1 MKKFITLV
9 VHRPTTVFVTLVSMF
24 IIGIISI
31 SRLNINYLPDMEVPI
46 ISIKTTYENAG
57 PEEVEKSVTRI
68 IESAV
73 SSVNNVKNIT
83 SKSKESESNVEIEFN
98 WGTDL
103 QTASDDIR
111 EAIDMIRSTLPDDSD
126 NPNISKFSS
135 DATPIMNIAFFGTD
149 NLSSLYDLVDSQ
161 ILTRLEQVEGVAQ
174 TEIRGG
180 LKKIIRVD
188 IDLNRLNAYSI
199 NINDIVQTLAL
210 ENHNVSGGET
220 YEGVYKYNIRTTGE
234 FKEVSDIES
243 VVVELKNNIYPVRIR
258 DIAYVHEDYE
268 DDSEIVRINGQK
280 ALTIAIT
287 KESGGNIIQIARD
300 VEKRLETINLPSG
313 IYYQIL
319 FNSSDTIKNSI
330 HNVLNTVWQ
339 GALFAV
345 IVLMIYLWDVK
356 SVFIISVSIP
366 ISVISTFILMYFFDI
381 TINVVSLSGLVLGI
395 GMMVDNS
402 IVVLENIFY
411 YNNYYNKNNFSND
424 KRIIR
429 INNFKSSILGASE
442 VSIAITASTL
452 TSVCV
457 FLPFLFVQGQMGQMF
472 SDLCITV
479 SISLMTSLFVAL
491 TIVPLLASRLNSTAS
506 KNGKKQIFIN
516 RLENFFNDKVHD
528 NVEKFY
534 LSMLTIVMRN
544 KKKSFILIGSVLS
557 TLLILL
563 LTSIGKEGYP
573 VSDEGTIISRLR
585 LPVGSRVEF
594 TDTFIYKMEN
604 DIESAVSNNMA
615 YYETRVRTGRNE
627 HHGEVRVKLVDRERG
642 RKSDIS
648 YYIENIRNKVNGY
661 PGRIELNSENVALG
675 KPKDYSAIVIEL
687 IGDDLDRGYDVAS
700 NIIVAAS
707 KVDGVRS
714 VLIKEDD
721 SNHEIIFYINRD
733 LVSKMGININT
744 IANIIRMS
752 FSGTTASK
760 MSLNNSIYV
769 DTDII
774 VRLEDTNR
782 DSLSSIQKI
791 MIPTSNGIVPISSVV
806 NIHKDTGPT
815 EINRKNDKRIIQINA
830 SSYGR
835 PINEIVNDIRK
846 ELNNIYIYQAVFQLI
861 FPEIMRICRR
871 LSYSLLYL

>member
-1 MKKFITLV
+1 M
-9 VHRPTTVFVTLVSMF
+9 
-24 IIGIISI
+24 
-31 SRLNINYLPDMEVPI
+31 
-46 ISIKTTYENAG
+46 
-57 PEEVEKSVTRI
+57 
-68 IESAV
+68 
-73 SSVNNVKNIT
+73 
-83 SKSKESESNVEIEFN
+83 
-98 WGTDL
+98 
-103 QTASDDIR
+103 
-111 EAIDMIRSTLPDDSD
+111 
-126 NPNISKFSS
+126 
-135 DATPIMNIAFFGTD
+135 
-149 NLSSLYDLVDSQ
+149 
-161 ILTRLEQVEGVAQ
+161 
-174 TEIRGG
+174 
-180 LKKIIRVD
+180 
-188 IDLNRLNAYSI
+188 
-199 NINDIVQTLAL
+199 
-210 ENHNVSGGET
+210 
-220 YEGVYKYNIRTTGE
+220 
-234 FKEVSDIES
+234 
-243 VVVELKNNIYPVRIR
+243 
-258 DIAYVHEDYE
+258 HEDYE

-544 KKKSFILIGSVLS
+544 KKKAVKKACEMAVLAVFDDDFPACVYAAN
-557 TLLILL
+557 LYQRHP
-563 LTSIGKEGYP
+563 GKQRHAVYGLR
-573 VSDEGTIISRLR
+573 RLHC
-585 LPVGSRVEF
+585 GG
-594 TDTFIYKMEN
+594 M
-604 DIESAVSNNMA
+604 
-615 YYETRVRTGRNE
+615 
-627 HHGEVRVKLVDRERG
+627 
-642 RKSDIS
+642 
-648 YYIENIRNKVNGY
+648 
-661 PGRIELNSENVALG
+661 
-675 KPKDYSAIVIEL
+675 
-687 IGDDLDRGYDVAS
+687 DLFYC
-700 NIIVAAS
+700 
-707 KVDGVRS
+707 VRS
-714 VLIKEDD
+714 V
-721 SNHEIIFYINRD
+721 F
-733 LVSKMGININT
+733 
-744 IANIIRMS
+744 AP
-752 FSGTTASK
+752 
-760 MSLNNSIYV
+760 
-769 DTDII
+769 
-774 VRLEDTNR
+774 
-782 DSLSSIQKI
+782 Q
-791 MIPTSNGIVPISSVV
+791 
-806 NIHKDTGPT
+806 
-815 EINRKNDKRIIQINA
+815 
-830 SSYGR
+830 
-835 PINEIVNDIRK
+835 
-846 ELNNIYIYQAVFQLI
+846 EL
-861 FPEIMRICRR
+861 
-871 LSYSLLYL
+871 

>member
-1 MKKFITLV
+1 MKKFITLIIN
-9 VHRPTTVFVTLVSMF
+9 RPTTVLVTLVSMF
-24 IIGIISI
+24 IIGVISI
-31 SRLNINYLPDMEVPI
+31 SRLNINYLPDMEVSI

-57 PEEVEKSVTRI
+57 PEEVEKSVTRV
-68 IESAV
+68 IENAV

-111 EAIDMIRSTLPDDSD
+111 EAIDMIRSNLPDDCD

-199 NINDIVQTLAL
+199 NINDIVKTLAL
-210 ENHNVSGGET
+210 ENQNVSGGET

-234 FKEVSDIES
+234 FKEVHDIEG
-243 VVVELKNNIYPVRIR
+243 VVVELKNNIYPVRVR

-313 IYYQIL
+313 VYYQIL

-330 HNVLNTVWQ
+330 RNVLNTVWQ

-345 IVLMIYLWDVK
+345 IVLMIYLWDIK

-366 ISVISTFILMYFFDI
+366 VSVISTFILMYFFDI

-411 YNNYYNKNNFSND
+411 YNNYYNKKSISND

-472 SDLCITV
+472 SDLCVTV

-491 TIVPLLASRLNSTAS
+491 TIVPLLASRLNSPHS
-506 KNGKKQIFIN
+506 KENIKPNIMNK
-516 RLENFFNDKVHD
+516 LEKFFNDKVHD

-534 LSMLTIVMRN
+534 LSMLTIVMKN
-544 KKKSFILIGSVLS
+544 KKKSFILIASSLS
-557 TLLILL
+557 LLLILL

-585 LPVGSRVEF
+585 LPVSSRVEF
-594 TDTFIYKMEN
+594 TDMFIYKMED
-604 DIESAVSNNMA
+604 DIENAVSNNMA

-627 HHGEVRVKLVDRERG
+627 HHGEVRVKLVDREKG
-642 RKSDIS
+642 RKADIN
-648 YYIENIRNKVNGY
+648 YYIESIRNKVNGY

-687 IGDDLDRGYDVAS
+687 VGDDLDRGYDVAS

-721 SNHEIIFYINRD
+721 SNHEIIFDINRD

-744 IANIIRMS
+744 IANIIR
-752 FSGTTASK
+752 
-760 MSLNNSIYV
+760 
-769 DTDII
+769 II
-774 VRLEDTNR
+774 
-782 DSLSSIQKI
+782 
-791 MIPTSNGIVPISSVV
+791 
-806 NIHKDTGPT
+806 
-815 EINRKNDKRIIQINA
+815 
-830 SSYGR
+830 
-835 PINEIVNDIRK
+835 
-846 ELNNIYIYQAVFQLI
+846 
-861 FPEIMRICRR
+861 
-871 LSYSLLYL
+871 

>member
-1 MKKFITLV
+1 MKKFITLIV
-9 VHRPTTVFVTLVSMF
+9 SRPTTVFVTLVSMF
-24 IIGIISI
+24 IIGFISI

-46 ISIKTTYENAG
+46 ISIKTTYDNAG
-57 PEEVEKSVTRI
+57 PEEVEKSVTRVV
-68 IESAV
+68 ENAV
-73 SSVNNVKNIT
+73 SSVNNVKTIK

-111 EAIDMIRSTLPDDSD
+111 EAIDMIRSSLPDEAE

-135 DATPIMNIAFFGTD
+135 DASPIMNIAFFGTD

-161 ILTRLEQVEGVAQ
+161 ILTRLEQVDGVAQ

-199 NINDIVQTLAL
+199 DINDIVKTLAL
-210 ENHNVSGGET
+210 ENQNVAGGET

-234 FKEVSDIES
+234 FKTVKDIED
-243 VVVELKNNIYPVRIR
+243 VVIMLKDEIYPVRVR

-280 ALTIAIT
+280 SLTIAVT
-287 KESGGNIIQIARD
+287 KESGGNIIQISRD
-300 VEKRLETINLPSG
+300 VEKRLNEIMLPSG

-330 HNVLNTVWQ
+330 RNVLNTVWQ

-345 IVLMIYLWDVK
+345 IVLMIYLWDIK
-356 SVFIISVSIP
+356 SVFIISISIP
-366 ISVISTFILMYFFDI
+366 VSVISTFILMYFFDI
-381 TINVVSLSGLVLGI
+381 TINVISLSGLVLGV

-411 YNNYYNKNNFSND
+411 YNDYYSKYVHD
-424 KRIIR
+424 KRSSIIS
-429 INNFKSSILGASE
+429 NFKASILGASE

-457 FLPFLFVQGQMGQMF
+457 FLPFLFVQGEMGQMF
-472 SDLCITV
+472 SDLCMTV
-479 SISLMTSLFVAL
+479 SISLISSLLVAL
-491 TIVPLLASRLNSTAS
+491 TIVPLLASRLHKGNSKS
-506 KNGKKQIFIN
+506 RIN
-516 RLENFFNDKVHD
+516 LLLKSLESFFNDKIHS

-534 LSMLTIVMRN
+534 LSMLAIVIKN
-544 KKKSFILIGSVLS
+544 KKKSFALISVLLS
-557 TLLILL
+557 LSLFLL
-563 LTSIGKEGYP
+563 LTNIGREGYP

-585 LPVGSRVEF
+585 LPVGARVEF
-594 TDTFIYKMEN
+594 TDMFIHRMEN
-604 DIESAVSNNMA
+604 DIENALSNNMS

-627 HHGEVRVKLVDRERG
+627 HHGEVRVKLIDREYG
-642 RKSDIS
+642 RKLDIS
-648 YYIENIRNKVNGY
+648 YYIEMIRNRVNGY

-687 IGDDLDRGYDVAS
+687 VGDDLERGYDVAS
-700 NIIVAAS
+700 NIIAAVN
-707 KVDGVRS
+707 KVDGIRN

-721 SNHEIIFYINRD
+721 SNHELVFDIDRD

-744 IANIIRMS
+744 VANIIRTS

-760 MSLNNSIYV
+760 MTLDNSIYV

-782 DSLSSIQKI
+782 DNVSSIQKM
-791 MIPTSNGIVPISSVV
+791 MIPTKNGIVPISSLVD
-806 NIHKDTGPT
+806 IHRGTGPI
-815 EINRKNDKRIIQINA
+815 EINRKNDKRIIEINA
-830 SSYGR
+830 SSFGR
-835 PINEIVNDIRK
+835 PINEIIEDIRK
-846 ELNNIYIYQAVFQLI
+846 ELNNIYTKRVF
-861 FPEIMRICRR
+861 C
-871 LSYSLLYL
+871 

>member
-1 MKKFITLV
+1 MKKFITV
-9 VHRPTTVFVTLVSMF
+9 IVSRPTTVFVTLVSMF
-24 IIGIISI
+24 IIGFISI

-46 ISIKTTYENAG
+46 ISIKTTYDNAG
-57 PEEVEKSVTRI
+57 PEEVEKSVTRVV
-68 IESAV
+68 ESAV
-73 SSVNNVKNIT
+73 SSVNNVKTIK

-111 EAIDMIRSTLPDDSD
+111 EAIDMIRSSLPDEAE

-161 ILTRLEQVEGVAQ
+161 ILTRLDQVDGVAQ

-199 NINDIVQTLAL
+199 DINDIVKTLAS
-210 ENHNVSGGET
+210 ENQNVAGGET

-234 FKEVSDIES
+234 FKTVKDIED
-243 VVVELKNNIYPVRIR
+243 VVIMLKDEIYPVRVR

-280 ALTIAIT
+280 ALTIAVT
-287 KESGGNIIQIARD
+287 KESGGNIIQISRD
-300 VEKRLETINLPSG
+300 VEKRLNEIMLPSG

-330 HNVLNTVWQ
+330 RNVLNTVWQ
-339 GALFAV
+339 VALFAV
-345 IVLMIYLWDVK
+345 IVLMIYLWDIK
-356 SVFIISVSIP
+356 SVFIISISIP
-366 ISVISTFILMYFFDI
+366 VSVISTFILMYFFDI
-381 TINVVSLSGLVLGI
+381 TINVISLSGLVLGV

-411 YNNYYNKNNFSND
+411 YNDYYSKYVHD
-424 KRIIR
+424 KRSSILS
-429 INNFKSSILGASE
+429 NFKASILGASE

-457 FLPFLFVQGQMGQMF
+457 FLPFLFVQGEMGQMF
-472 SDLCITV
+472 SDLCMTV
-479 SISLMTSLFVAL
+479 SISLISSLFVAL
-491 TIVPLLASRLNSTAS
+491 TIVPLLASRLHKGNSNS
-506 KNGKKQIFIN
+506 RVNLVLK
-516 RLENFFNDKVHD
+516 RLESFFNDKIHN

-534 LSMLTIVMRN
+534 LSMLTIVIKN
-544 KKKSFILIGSVLS
+544 KKKSFALISVLLS
-557 TLLILL
+557 LSLFLL
-563 LTSIGKEGYP
+563 LTNIGREGYP
-573 VSDEGTIISRLR
+573 VPDEGTIILRLR
-585 LPVGSRVEF
+585 LPVGARVEF
-594 TDTFIYKMEN
+594 TDMFIHRMEN
-604 DIESAVSNNMA
+604 DIENALSNNMA

-627 HHGEVRVKLVDRERG
+627 HHGEVRVKLIDREYG
-642 RKSDIS
+642 RKLDIS
-648 YYIENIRNKVNGY
+648 YYIEMIRNRVNGY

-687 IGDDLDRGYDVAS
+687 VGYDLERGYDVAS
-700 NIIVAAS
+700 NIIAAVN
-707 KVDGVRS
+707 KVDGIRN

-721 SNHEIIFYINRD
+721 SNHELVFDIDRD

-744 IANIIRMS
+744 VANIIRTS

-760 MSLNNSIYV
+760 MTLDNSIYV

-782 DSLSSIQKI
+782 DNVSSIQKM
-791 MIPTSNGIVPISSVV
+791 MIPTKNGIVPISSLVD
-806 NIHKDTGPT
+806 IHRGTGPI
-815 EINRKNDKRIIQINA
+815 EINRKNDKRIIEINA
-830 SSYGR
+830 SSFGR
-835 PINEIVNDIRK
+835 PINEIIEDIRK
-846 ELNNIYIYQAVFQLI
+846 ELNNIYTKRI
-861 FPEIMRICRR
+861 FC
-871 LSYSLLYL
+871 